1 MHRAADRL
9 HDFVFPRDL
18 ILPILIASLG
28 APIGN
33 VLALPDRSP
42 ASSFVAASA
51 ASEARVIA
59 GRECFRCLA
68 LTRLPNSTTTEN
80 KSVSP

>member
-9 HDFVFPRDL
+9 HDFVLPHDL

-28 APIGN
+28 VPMGE
-33 VLALPDRSP
+33 VLAPPDRSP
-42 ASSFVAASA
+42 ASSFVAVLA

-59 GRECFRCLA
+59 GRECFRCLP
-68 LTRLPNSTTTEN
+68 LTRRPNSTTTEN